1 MGMSPTVL
9 GGVAALAGLMWSPT
23 VSLARDEVEVA
34 RPPDQLLA
42 EFRERFS
49 SSPIDHLCAQPD
61 RLIRRFAGRA
71 GAFSYRTVELVTY
84 DDSGITF
91 EHLAGPFSSCDE
103 RFDFAPCAIGT
114 RITHSGT
121 FRLRGGVWAAPL
133 AVGPVKHAFEAHV
146 RAHLEA
152 LVLEH
157 A

>member
-1 MGMSPTVL
+1 MVF
-9 GGVAALAGLMWSPT
+9 GGVATLAGLTWSPT
-23 VSLARDEVEVA
+23 VRLSRDDVEVA
-34 RPPDQLLA
+34 RPPDQLLR
-42 EFRERFS
+42 EFRDRFS
-49 SSPIDHLCAQPD
+49 SSPTDTLCAEPD

-103 RFDFAPCAIGT
+103 RFDFSPCEVGT
-114 RITHSGT
+114 RITHTGT
-121 FRLRGGVWAAPL
+121 FRLRGGIWAAPL
-133 AVGPVKHAFEAHV
+133 AFGPVKHAFEAHV
-146 RAHLEA
+146 REHLEA